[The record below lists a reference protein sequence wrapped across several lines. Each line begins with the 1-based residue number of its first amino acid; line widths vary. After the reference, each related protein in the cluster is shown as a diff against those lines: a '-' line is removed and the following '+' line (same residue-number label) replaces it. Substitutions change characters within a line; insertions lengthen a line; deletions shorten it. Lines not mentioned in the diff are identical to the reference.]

1 MKKEDEQL
9 KKIKRMKILDDF
21 LLFFG
26 KGKIGFKEPKDM
38 KHFTMQFLKD
48 GIVDLHETTEGKE
61 KKYQRVGRI
70 DLKKFAEAMK
80 EIFERDLLSI
90 LKEIDIG
97 NPQYQ
102 NTNVIL
108 TPTREE
114 FGKKVQVKK
123 REIKID
129 ESKFSGLAYSVPMK
143 ELKNHDFRV
152 AFWTEDNKQYALYRI
167 DDKYYS
173 LQVDDFMKLWEK
185 ILEKSVSRNLGTEK
199 GTGAES

>member
-1 MKKEDEQL
+1 MKKEDEHL

-48 GIVDLHETTEGKE
+48 GIMDLHETTEGKE
-61 KKYQRVGRI
+61 KKHQRVGRL
-70 DLKKFAEAMK
+70 DLKKFAEAIK
-80 EIFERDLLSI
+80 ETFERDLLSV
-90 LKEIDIG
+90 LKEIDMG

-108 TPTREE
+108 IPTREE
-114 FGKKVQVKK
+114 LGKRIKVKK

-129 ESKFSGLAYSVPMK
+129 ESKFSELTYSVPMK
-143 ELKNHDFRV
+143 ELQNHDFRV
-152 AFWTEDNKQYALYRI
+152 AFWTEDDKICALYRI
-167 DDKYYS
+167 DGKYYS
-173 LQVDDFMKLWEK
+173 IQVDDFMKLWDR
-185 ILEKSVSRNLGTEK
+185 IFKSVSQNLGTEE
-199 GTGAES
+199 GVGAKS